1 MTKKH
6 CMYCNYGIILRKIS
20 EVGKVTD
27 KEQIIID
34 GKGCR
39 YRTWDKDCALTGDN
53 HGDNMKPCKF
63 IDEKNCYYK
72 QSKRKEQEC
81 ENLNKRVSS
90 LEEIA
95 DDLQQRNHHLTQECK
110 KLNNKII
117 DMNSIIEDAA
127 INLGN
132 KDFTLYDLPFKIKKL
147 SQECEELKEKYEEIK
162 EDRYNLNMEMYTF
175 DRYRKVLEEI
185 EKYCN
190 NVLSFTA
197 VRTTESDILDIINK
211 AKEKNNETNKIYKTA
226 RMHDKSRNDFM
237 C

>member
-1 MTKKH
+1 M
-6 CMYCNYGIILRKIS
+6 
-20 EVGKVTD
+20 TD
-27 KEQIIID
+27 KEIIID

-39 YRTWDKDCALTGDN
+39 YKTWDKDCALTGDN

-81 ENLNKRVSS
+81 KNLNKRVSS

-110 KLNNKII
+110 GLNNKII

-132 KDFTLYDLPFKIKKL
+132 KDFTLYDLPFEIKKL
-147 SQECEELKEKYEEIK
+147 RQECENLKAEEKYLKQCCQKAGEELAKHSFEYDGKEKNLVVQAMELNEKYEKLEK
-162 EDRYNLNMEMYTF
+162 A
-175 DRYRKVLEEI
+175 LEEI
-185 EKYCN
+185 EKVCIEN
-190 NVLSFTA
+190 TWIFADGTA
-197 VRTTESDILDIINK
+197 IRSDSLDDTLNIINK
-211 AKEKNNETNKIYKTA
+211 TKGETNA
-226 RMHDKSRNDFM
+226 
-237 C
+237 